1 MANSRPKSSTGARL
15 KAAGS
20 GQATSPRGTRP
31 KSTTGTRPKATLG
44 SALDSSADA
53 AKTAS
58 SAKAVPANGV
68 QTKTRNQRPSQPQ
81 RGADS
86 QIAGLNERISE
97 LEDQNFLLEDQVRQ
111 LHRVKTIV
119 DLLAGVSHDLSSA
132 LTGIVWCSEAVRGRI
147 AAFDQD
153 LSAGLT
159 DFVNA
164 ADYARRLAR
173 RLISIGRQRD
183 DQFGVCRLEPLVE
196 EAASLAETLR
206 PRSIE
211 LHTYLN
217 APDAWVW
224 GNSDQLQQIIVNLA
238 TNAFDATNAK
248 GGRVDLKLE
257 EGEMDDDGELRPCA
271 RITVIDTGTGMTA
284 ETLARAFEPFFTT
297 KGPQDGNGLGLVVV
311 RMIVE
316 RHGGRVR
323 ALSKPNQGTTMEVE
337 LPLTDAPSLSEP

>member
-1 MANSRPKSSTGARL
+1 MANSRSKSSGNSRPKSS
-15 KAAGS
+15 S
-20 GQATSPRGTRP
+20 GT
-31 KSTTGTRPKATLG
+31 
-44 SALDSSADA
+44 
-53 AKTAS
+53 
-58 SAKAVPANGV
+58 
-68 QTKTRNQRPSQPQ
+68 QTKTSTTSQLKATALVAKGQKRVVALSTSTAAKPKSPRATKLQRRP
-81 RGADS
+81 DLEL
-86 QIAGLNERISE
+86 IGLKLRVAE

-119 DLLAGVSHDLSSA
+119 DLLGGVSHDLSSA

-147 AAFDQD
+147 AAFDHD

-173 RLISIGRQRD
+173 RLISIGRPRD
-183 DQFGVCRLEPLVE
+183 GQFGLCRIEALVE

-217 APDAWVW
+217 APDAWMW
-224 GNSDQLQQIIVNLA
+224 GNSDQVQQVIVNLA
-238 TNAFDATNAK
+238 TNAFDATSSK
-248 GGRVDLKLE
+248 GGRVDIKLE
-257 EGEMDDDGELRPCA
+257 HGEMEEDGALQPCA
-271 RITVIDTGTGMTA
+271 RLTVTDTGSGMTP

-297 KGPQDGNGLGLVVV
+297 KGAQDGNGLGLVVV
-311 RMIVE
+311 RTIVE

-323 ALSKPNQGTTMEVE
+323 ADSKPNKGTTMEVE
-337 LPLTDAPSLSEP
+337 LPLTEAPGPNER

>member
-1 MANSRPKSSTGARL
+1 VRA
-15 KAAGS
+15 KAQNAGS
-20 GQATSPRGTRP
+20 DKHAARSRRSQDKELA
-31 KSTTGTRPKATLG
+31 
-44 SALDSSADA
+44 AL
-53 AKTAS
+53 KT
-58 SAKAVPANGV
+58 
-68 QTKTRNQRPSQPQ
+68 
-81 RGADS
+81 
-86 QIAGLNERISE
+86 RISE

-119 DLLAGVSHDLSSA
+119 DLLGGVSHDLSSA

-147 AAFDQD
+147 AAFDHD
-153 LSAGLT
+153 LGAGLT

-173 RLISIGRQRD
+173 RLISIGRPRD
-183 DQFGVCRLEPLVE
+183 GQFGVCRIEPLVE

-217 APDAWVW
+217 APDAWMW
-224 GNSDQLQQIIVNLA
+224 GNSDQLQQVIVNLA
-238 TNAFDATNAK
+238 TNAFDATSGK
-248 GGRVDLKLE
+248 GGRVDIKLE
-257 EGEMDDDGELRPCA
+257 ESEMNDEDDVARPCV
-271 RITVIDTGTGMTA
+271 RLTVSDTGSGMTP

-297 KGPQDGNGLGLVVV
+297 KGAQDGNGLGLVVV

-323 ALSKPNQGTTMEVE
+323 ATSKPNKGTSMEID
-337 LPLTDAPSLSEP
+337 LPLTTAPGTSEH